1 MIAVVRCAYP
11 FANLLQPG
19 GRIEIAQ
26 QVVGILNYRVQFVAQ
41 SKIQRERLSDAPV
54 VLQEAGIT
62 PIMDLPCGIADQ
74 LAPLIRYPGEE
85 VFQRGGAGKDV
96 IDSEAEF
103 DSAAHAAIRPTRE
116 SVMME
121 LGAELEGVLAMY
133 VRNVIHQLVPGIGAL
148 YLGPVKTA

>member
-1 MIAVVRCAYP
+1 QTSAAADYSFPCARRIPGEPKTGSEIIVIAVVRCAYP

-26 QVVGILNYRVQFVAQ
+26 QVVVILYYCVQFVAR

-85 VFQRGGAGKDV
+85 VFQRR
-96 IDSEAEF
+96 SEEHT
-103 DSAAHAAIRPTRE
+103 S
-116 SVMME
+116 E
-121 LGAELEGVLAMY
+121 LQSPDHLVCRLQHEQ
-133 VRNVIHQLVPGIGAL
+133 NVQ
-148 YLGPVKTA
+148 